1 MSENIEQKNGKNNE
15 QSTETM
21 DLNELLKVRRQKL
34 SELQSSG
41 KDPFK
46 IVKFDVNCSAK
57 HIVENYD
64 EMEGKTVS
72 IAGRLMSKRGMGKV
86 GFCDLQDRDGK
97 IQLYVRVDGI
107 GEESY
112 NEFKKFDIGDI
123 VGVTGEVFK
132 TKTGETSIKVKEI
145 TLLSKS
151 LQVLPEKWHG
161 LKDMDL
167 RYRQRYVDLIINP
180 DVRNTFIIRSKII
193 KAVREFLDNRGFLE
207 VDTLV

>member
-1 MSENIEQKNGKNNE
+1 MSENIEQKNGNNNE
-15 QSTETM
+15 QSAETI

-57 HIVENYD
+57 HIIENYD

-86 GFCDLQDRDGK
+86 GFCDLQDRDGR

-112 NEFKKFDIGDI
+112 SEFKKFDIGDI
-123 VGVTGEVFK
+123 VGVTGEVLK
-132 TKTGETSIKVKEI
+132 LNGETSIKAKEI

-151 LQVLPEKWHG
+151 LQILPESAWP
-161 LKDMDL
+161 KDMV
-167 RYRQRYVDLIINP
+167 RYRQ
-180 DVRNTFIIRSKII
+180 SS
-193 KAVREFLDNRGFLE
+193 
-207 VDTLV
+207 